1 MTEILI
7 KRLSKDVSLPKYET
21 VGSSGVDL
29 AANVSESIE
38 IKPGQTEIIP
48 TGIAVSIPKNFEIQI
63 RPRSGLAAKN
73 QISVLNTPGTIDADY
88 RGEIGV
94 ILYNSSKKSYE
105 IKPSERIAQLVFAR
119 IVKVNF
125 ENSSVLDETERSSS
139 GFGSTGTN
147 WYIEKFEFLKIDK
160 NNFTFFIILFLQFNF
175 FTILKN

>member
-1 MTEILI
+1 MDLRAFISTSIIL
-7 KRLSKDVSLPKYET
+7 P
-21 VGSSGVDL
+21 
-29 AANVSESIE
+29 
-38 IKPGQTEIIP
+38 PGERVLVP
-48 TGIAVSIPKNFEIQI
+48 TGLYLEIPENYEAQV
-63 RPRSGLAAKN
+63 RSRSGLALKKG
-73 QISVLNTPGTIDADY
+73 ITVLNSPGTIDADY

-147 WYIEKFEFLKIDK
+147 
-160 NNFTFFIILFLQFNF
+160 
-175 FTILKN
+175 